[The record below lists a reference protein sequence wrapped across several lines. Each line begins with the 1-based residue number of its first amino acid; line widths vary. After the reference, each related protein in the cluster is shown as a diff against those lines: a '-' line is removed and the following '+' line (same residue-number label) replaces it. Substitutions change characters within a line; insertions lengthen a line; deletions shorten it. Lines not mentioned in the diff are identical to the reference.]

1 MSQVNQAGEK
11 GRADTFL
18 NLRTER
24 RAARP
29 KLIMI
34 DSIRMN
40 RDWVRM
46 AVSANNIFSQLFKL
60 FTFLNLYFRTM
71 VFVQ

>member
-46 AVSANNIFSQLFKL
+46 AVSANNIFFIAL
-60 FTFLNLYFRTM
+60 
-71 VFVQ
+71 